1 MKIKKLAGLI
11 IAFSLGIFFANVGGD
26 VSAQVKSL
34 IGKKVTGEYSIVVNG
49 KTLTDKGSIIDG
61 RANVPIRALADSIG
75 ADIKVEGKTIII
87 STGGNGSTDK
97 VVLIDGIQYVTKPE
111 LLNLKKLLEDNLTTF
126 QKDLEVELAK
136 TEQMESVPSGVVK
149 DTWLAGINT
158 LKEKIKITNE
168 QLKEVSE
175 ALKGFQ

>member
-1 MKIKKLAGLI
+1 MKIKKLAGFT
-11 IAFSLGIFFANVGGD
+11 IAFALGIFIANVGGD

-49 KTLTDKGSIIDG
+49 KTLSDKGAIIDG
-61 RANVPIRALADSIG
+61 RANVPIRSLADSIG
-75 ADIKVEGKTIII
+75 ADIKVEGKTIVV
-87 STGGNGSTDK
+87 STEEIGSTDK

-111 LLNLKKLLEDNLTTF
+111 LLNLKKHLEDNLITY
-126 QKDLEVELAK
+126 QKNLEIEIAK
-136 TEQMESVPSGVVK
+136 TEQMESVPIGVVK

-168 QLKEVSE
+168 QLTEVSE
-175 ALKGFQ
+175 ALKGFK